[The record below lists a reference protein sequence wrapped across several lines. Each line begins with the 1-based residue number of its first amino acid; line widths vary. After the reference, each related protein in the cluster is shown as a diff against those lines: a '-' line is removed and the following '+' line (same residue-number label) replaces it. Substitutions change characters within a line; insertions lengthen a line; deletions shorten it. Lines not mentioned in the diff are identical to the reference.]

1 MDDIA
6 KLLGTESRKTKM
18 NFRVTDGERKR
29 IEENAEK
36 VNLPVAAY
44 CRKVALG
51 YQPRK
56 GLSEDEIEILKEL
69 KTVEHSVNNFNN
81 ALKQYSKNM
90 TKEQRTK
97 FILDGRTIAE
107 WGTVIEEGLQICRDI
122 KNKLK

>member
-6 KLLGTESRKTKM
+6 KIIGKESKHSRIYL
-18 NFRVTDGERKR
+18 RVSSSEKEK
-29 IEENAEK
+29 IEVKAK
-36 VNLPVAAY
+36 DSGLQISDF
-44 CRKVALG
+44 CRQVILG

-56 GLSEDEIEILKEL
+56 GLSEEEIEILKAL

-107 WGTVIEEGLQICRDI
+107 WGTVIEELLQTYRDI